1 MQANALAVLEPETI
15 LPSQLIDAGRHDASV
30 MPEKRLLLAVLEDAV
45 ITFQRYATSGQR
57 RGQRLFREAEAWIA
71 SDDVDWACTF
81 QNICDALGFDSR
93 YLRQGLRAW
102 LDRQRSEHASAMP
115 YRHPF
120 RRLSGSRTRAIGR
133 PIGLGGRSRA
143 GAAASRSAPLRSRV
157 A

>member
-1 MQANALAVLEPETI
+1 MQSSALVVLEPETV
-15 LPSQLIDAGRHDASV
+15 LPSQLSGAGRHDASA

-45 ITFQRYATSGQR
+45 ITYQRYATSTRR

-71 SDDVDWACTF
+71 SDDVSWPCSF
-81 QNICDALGFDSR
+81 ESVCDALGFDGR

-102 LDRQRSEHASAMP
+102 CDRQRSENTSP
-115 YRHPF
+115 TTYRHPF

-133 PIGLGGRSRA
+133 PIGLGGRS
-143 GAAASRSAPLRSRV
+143 AARHGNIHSALPRSGV